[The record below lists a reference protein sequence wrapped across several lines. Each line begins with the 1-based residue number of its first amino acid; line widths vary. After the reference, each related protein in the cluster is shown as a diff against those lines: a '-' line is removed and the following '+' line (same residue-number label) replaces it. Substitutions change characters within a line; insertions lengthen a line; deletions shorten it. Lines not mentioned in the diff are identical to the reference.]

1 MSVDISG
8 VVGEINWSQS
18 KTNDLFVKTK
28 QGPDKISGSLTP
40 STTIY
45 NRIYAVSG
53 TLAASASTTIDLQ
66 GVTDYLAQSLTL
78 TKIVAIMV
86 KATTTDMIYS
96 PGASNGLTWFLGGTT
111 PTITIR
117 AGGFFLIGDG
127 SAFTVSGTA
136 KTIKITN
143 ASGSLSG
150 TYELALIG
158 GQ

>member
-18 KTNDLFVKTK
+18 KTNTAFVKTK
-28 QGPDKISGSLTP
+28 QGPDKITSSLTP
-40 STTIY
+40 STTTF

-53 TLAASASTTIDLQ
+53 TLAASASVTIDLQ

-78 TKIVAIMV
+78 TSIIAIMV

-96 PGASNGLTWFLGGTT
+96 PGTSNGLTWFLGGTT
-111 PTITIR
+111 PTITVR

-127 SAFTVSGTA
+127 SAGTVSGSA

-143 ASGSLSG
+143 ASASLSG